1 MDQRAPGTSPTL
13 EPSTPALDVDV
24 LHDLLASL
32 SQPVA
37 VAAVYRKFVVNAA
50 DFIRELPKQE
60 GAARIDTLHTLKGS
74 AAMMGAKRLTQVAAR
89 LQAQAE
95 ASSVQVAE
103 TIDELNGELAQF
115 RLAVAARL
123 SELGAPLDTPGEF

>member
-1 MDQRAPGTSPTL
+1 MDQRQPGTTPTS
-13 EPSTPALDVDV
+13 EPSAEVLDVEV

-32 SQPVA
+32 SEPVA

-50 DFIRELPKQE
+50 EFIAELPKQD

-74 AAMMGAKRLTQVAAR
+74 AAMMGAKHLAQLAAR
-89 LQAQAE
+89 LQTQVE
-95 ASSVQVAE
+95 TSPVQVAE
-103 TIDELNGELAQF
+103 AMPELLGELAKF

-123 SELGAPLDTPGEF
+123 RALDAALEL

>member
-1 MDQRAPGTSPTL
+1 MDQRAPGASAST

-37 VAAVYRKFVVNAA
+37 VAAIYRKFVLNAA
-50 DFIRELPKQE
+50 GFIGELPNQD
-60 GAARIDTLHTLKGS
+60 GATRSDTLHTLKGS
-74 AAMMGAKRLTQVAAR
+74 AAMMGAKRLAQAAAR
-89 LQAQAE
+89 LQARAE
-95 ASSVQVAE
+95 TSSVQVAE
-103 TIDELNGELAQF
+103 AIDELTAELATF

-123 SELGAPLDTPGEF
+123 SELGASLDSTAGL